1 MAKAE
6 KKAAKAAGKISEKGL
21 TRYNLV
27 AGLLHLFSA
36 ISLTAILV
44 QIEVQ
49 GYFPVTATWMDG
61 PPGFKPGDTYP
72 NEKGELVTFEIPEP
86 TTLFTINL
94 GGAIIAFLLLS
105 AIFHFLIISPW
116 FKKRYFDG
124 LANTHNYF
132 RWTEYSLSS
141 SIMITSIMLLNG
153 FTDFAG
159 LIAVFAVNASMILF
173 GALQEKYEKP
183 GNGKGLPFI
192 MGCMTGVVPWIIIF
206 ISVFRPGYEGENE
219 IPGFVYGIIVT
230 IFIAFNT
237 FAINQALQY
246 KQVGK
251 WKDYLFGERVY
262 ITLSFVAKSLL
273 AWQVFSGAI
282 IPALTAQ

>member
-1 MAKAE
+1 MANAE
-6 KKAAKAAGKISEKGL
+6 KKAVKSAGKISERGL
-21 TRYNLV
+21 TRYNFI
-27 AGLLHLFSA
+27 AGVLHLVSA
-36 ISLTAILV
+36 ISLTAILS
-44 QIEVQ
+44 QIKVQ
-49 GYFPVTATWMDG
+49 GYFPVTADWMQG
-61 PPGFKPGDTYP
+61 PPGFKPGDVVEGFII
-72 NEKGELVTFEIPEP
+72 EKPQHVE
-86 TTLFTINL
+86 LFTINL

-105 AIFHFLIISPW
+105 AIFHFAIISPW
-116 FKKRYFDG
+116 FKKRYFEG

-132 RWTEYSLSS
+132 RWTEYALSS
-141 SIMITSIMLLNG
+141 SIMITAIMLLNG

-183 GNGKGLPFI
+183 GNGKALPFI
-192 MGCMTGVVPWIIIF
+192 MGCMTGIVPWIVIG
-206 ISVFRPGYEGENE
+206 ISAFRPGYTGKNE
-219 IPGFVYGIIVT
+219 IPGFVIVIILT

-246 KQVGK
+246 RQVGK

-282 IPALTAQ
+282 IPALASQ

>member
-44 QIEVQ
+44 QVEVQ

-61 PPGFKPGDTYP
+61 PPGFKPGQ
-72 NEKGELVTFEIPEP
+72 TFTQGGQTITFPEP
-86 TTLFTINL
+86 KTVELFTINL

-116 FKKRYFDG
+116 FKKRYFAG

-206 ISVFRPGYEGENE
+206 ISVFRPGYEGANE

>member
-1 MAKAE
+1 
-6 KKAAKAAGKISEKGL
+6 
-21 TRYNLV
+21 
-27 AGLLHLFSA
+27 
-36 ISLTAILV
+36 
-44 QIEVQ
+44 
-49 GYFPVTATWMDG
+49 MDG
-61 PPGFKPGDTYP
+61 PPGFKPGQ
-72 NEKGELVTFEIPEP
+72 TFTQGGQTFTFPEP
-86 TTLFTINL
+86 KTVELFTINL

-116 FKKRYFDG
+116 FKKRYFAG

-206 ISVFRPGYEGENE
+206 ISVFRPGYEGANE

>member
-1 MAKAE
+1 MANAE
-6 KKAAKAAGKISEKGL
+6 KKAVKSAGKISEKGL

-49 GYFPVTATWMDG
+49 GYFPVTATYMDG
-61 PPGFKPGDTYP
+61 PPGFRPGDTFTQGGMTY
-72 NEKGELVTFEIPEP
+72 TFPEP
-86 TTLFTINL
+86 VTVELFTINL

-105 AIFHFLIISPW
+105 AIFHFAVISPF

-153 FTDFAG
+153 FTDYAG

-183 GNGKGLPFI
+183 GNGKALPFI
-192 MGCMTGVVPWIIIF
+192 MGCMTGIVPWIVIA
-206 ISVFRPGYEGENE
+206 ISVIRPGYEGANE
-219 IPGFVYGIIVT
+219 IPGFVYGIVAT

-246 KQVGK
+246 RQVGK

>member
-1 MAKAE
+1 MANAE
-6 KKAAKAAGKISEKGL
+6 KKAVKSAGKISEKGL

-49 GYFPVTATWMDG
+49 GYFPVTATYMDG
-61 PPGFKPGDTYP
+61 PPGFRPGDTFTQGGMTY
-72 NEKGELVTFEIPEP
+72 TFPEP
-86 TTLFTINL
+86 VTVELFTINL

-105 AIFHFLIISPW
+105 AIFHFAIISPF

-132 RWTEYSLSS
+132 RWTEYALSS

-153 FTDFAG
+153 FTDYAG

-173 GALQEKYEKP
+173 GALQEKYENP
-183 GNGKGLPFI
+183 GNGKALPFI
-192 MGCMTGVVPWIIIF
+192 MGCMTGIVPWIIIL
-206 ISVFRPGYEGENE
+206 ISVIRPGYEGVGE
-219 IPGFVYGIIVT
+219 IPGFVYGLVFT
-230 IFIAFNT
+230 IFVAFNT

-246 KQVGK
+246 RQVGK

-282 IPALTAQ
+282 IPALAS

>member
-1 MAKAE
+1 MANAD
-6 KKAAKAAGKISEKGL
+6 KKAVKSAGKISERGL
-21 TRYNLV
+21 TRYNFI
-27 AGLLHLFSA
+27 AGVLHLVSA

-44 QIEVQ
+44 QIKVQ
-49 GYFPVTATWMDG
+49 GYFPVTATYMDG
-61 PPGFKPGDTYP
+61 PPGFKPGDTFTQGGMTY
-72 NEKGELVTFEIPEP
+72 TFPEP
-86 TTLFTINL
+86 VTVELFTINL

-105 AIFHFLIISPW
+105 AIFHFAIISPF

-132 RWTEYSLSS
+132 RWTEYALSS

-153 FTDFAG
+153 FTDYAG

-183 GNGKGLPFI
+183 GNGKALPFI
-192 MGCMTGVVPWIIIF
+192 MGCMTGIVPWIVIA
-206 ISVFRPGYEGENE
+206 ISVIRPGYEGVGE
-219 IPGFVYGIIVT
+219 IPGFVYGIVAT

-237 FAINQALQY
+237 FGINQALQY
-246 KQVGK
+246 RQVGK

-282 IPALTAQ
+282 IPALTSQ

>member
-1 MAKAE
+1 MAKDKTQKLAN
-6 KKAAKAAGKISEKGL
+6 KTSEKGL
-21 TRYNLV
+21 TRYNFI
-27 AGLLHLFSA
+27 AGLLHLLSA
-36 ISLTAILV
+36 ISLTSILV
-44 QIEVQ
+44 QIKVQ
-49 GYFPVTATWMDG
+49 GYFPVTADWMQG
-61 PPGFKPGDTYP
+61 PPGFEPGPDSQWP
-72 NEKGELVTFEIPEP
+72 GPQHVV
-86 TTLFTINL
+86 LFTINL

-105 AIFHFLIISPW
+105 AIFHFAIISPF
-116 FKKRYFDG
+116 FKKRYFAG

-132 RWTEYSLSS
+132 RWAEYALSS
-141 SIMITSIMLLNG
+141 SIMITAIMLLNG

-183 GNGKGLPFI
+183 GNGKALPFI
-192 MGCMTGVVPWIIIF
+192 MGCMTGIVPWIIIG
-206 ISVFRPGYEGENE
+206 ISAFRPGYEGDNQ
-219 IPGFVYGIIVT
+219 IPGFVIGIIVT

-237 FAINQALQY
+237 FGINQALQY
-246 KQVGK
+246 RQVGK

-282 IPALTAQ
+282 IPALTNQ

>member
-44 QIEVQ
+44 QVEVQ

-61 PPGFKPGDTYP
+61 PPGFKPGDMFP
-72 NEKGELVTFEIPEP
+72 NENGDLVPFPAPVTVE
-86 TTLFTINL
+86 LFTINL

-116 FKKRYFDG
+116 FKKRYFNG

-206 ISVFRPGYEGENE
+206 ISVFRPGYEGTNE
-219 IPGFVYGIIVT
+219 IPGFVYGIVIT

-237 FAINQALQY
+237 FAVNQALQY

>member
-1 MAKAE
+1 MAKDKTQKLAN
-6 KKAAKAAGKISEKGL
+6 KTSEKGL
-21 TRYNLV
+21 TRYNFI
-27 AGLLHLFSA
+27 AGLLHLLSA
-36 ISLTAILV
+36 ISLTSILV
-44 QIEVQ
+44 QIKVQ
-49 GYFPVTATWMDG
+49 GYFPVTADWMQG
-61 PPGFKPGDTYP
+61 PPGFEPGPDSRWP
-72 NEKGELVTFEIPEP
+72 GPQHVV
-86 TTLFTINL
+86 LFTINL

-105 AIFHFLIISPW
+105 AIFHFAIISPF
-116 FKKRYFDG
+116 FKKRYFAG

-132 RWTEYSLSS
+132 RWAEYALSS
-141 SIMITSIMLLNG
+141 SIMITAIMLLNG

-183 GNGKGLPFI
+183 GNGKALPFI
-192 MGCMTGVVPWIIIF
+192 MGCMTGIVPWIIIG
-206 ISVFRPGYEGENE
+206 ISAFRPGYEGDNQ
-219 IPGFVYGIIVT
+219 IPGFVIGIIVT

-237 FAINQALQY
+237 FGINQALQY
-246 KQVGK
+246 RQVGK

-282 IPALTAQ
+282 IPALTNQ

>member
-44 QIEVQ
+44 QVEVQ
-49 GYFPVTATWMDG
+49 GYFPVTATWMQG
-61 PPGFKPGDTYP
+61 PPGFRPGDTFTQGGQEFTLP
-72 NEKGELVTFEIPEP
+72 QPVTVE
-86 TTLFTINL
+86 LFTINL

-206 ISVFRPGYEGENE
+206 ISVFRPGYEGPNE
-219 IPGFVYGIIVT
+219 IPGFVIGIIVT

-237 FAINQALQY
+237 FGINQALQY

>member
-44 QIEVQ
+44 QVEVQ

-61 PPGFKPGDTYP
+61 PPGFRPGDTFTQ
-72 NEKGELVTFEIPEP
+72 GGQTITFPEP
-86 TTLFTINL
+86 KTVELFTINL

>member
-44 QIEVQ
+44 QVEVQ

-61 PPGFKPGDTYP
+61 PPGFRPGDTFTQ
-72 NEKGELVTFEIPEP
+72 GGQTITFPEP
-86 TTLFTINL
+86 KTVELFTINL

-206 ISVFRPGYEGENE
+206 ISVFRPGYEGANE

-237 FAINQALQY
+237 FGINQALQY
-246 KQVGK
+246 KQIGK

>member
-1 MAKAE
+1 MAKDKTQKLAN
-6 KKAAKAAGKISEKGL
+6 KTSEKGL
-21 TRYNLV
+21 TRYNFI
-27 AGLLHLFSA
+27 AGVLHLLSA
-36 ISLTAILV
+36 ISLTSILV
-44 QIEVQ
+44 QIKVQ
-49 GYFPVTATWMDG
+49 GYFPVTADWMQG
-61 PPGFKPGDTYP
+61 PPGFEPGPDSQWP
-72 NEKGELVTFEIPEP
+72 GPQHVV
-86 TTLFTINL
+86 LFTINL

-105 AIFHFLIISPW
+105 AIFHFAIISPF
-116 FKKRYFDG
+116 FKKRYFEG

-132 RWTEYSLSS
+132 RWTEYALSS

-183 GNGKGLPFI
+183 GNGKALPFI
-192 MGCMTGVVPWIIIF
+192 MGCMTGIVPWIIII
-206 ISVFRPGYEGENE
+206 ISAFRPGYEGENQ
-219 IPGFVYGIIVT
+219 IPGFVIGIIVT

-237 FAINQALQY
+237 FGINQALQY
-246 KQVGK
+246 RQVGK

-282 IPALTAQ
+282 IPALANQ

>member
-1 MAKAE
+1 MAKDKTQKLAN
-6 KKAAKAAGKISEKGL
+6 KTSEKGL
-21 TRYNLV
+21 TRYNFI
-27 AGLLHLFSA
+27 AGVLHLLSA
-36 ISLTAILV
+36 ISLTSILV
-44 QIEVQ
+44 QIKVQ
-49 GYFPVTATWMDG
+49 GYFPVTADWMQG
-61 PPGFKPGDTYP
+61 PPGFEPGP
-72 NEKGELVTFEIPEP
+72 NSQWPGPQHVV
-86 TTLFTINL
+86 LFTINL

-105 AIFHFLIISPW
+105 AIFHFAIISPF
-116 FKKRYFDG
+116 FKKRYFAG

-132 RWTEYSLSS
+132 RWAEYALSS
-141 SIMITSIMLLNG
+141 SIMITAIMLLNG

-183 GNGKGLPFI
+183 GNGKALPFI
-192 MGCMTGVVPWIIIF
+192 MGCMTGIVPWIIIG
-206 ISVFRPGYEGENE
+206 ISAFRPGYEGDNQ
-219 IPGFVYGIIVT
+219 IPGFVIGIIVT

-237 FAINQALQY
+237 FGINQALQY
-246 KQVGK
+246 RQVGK

-282 IPALTAQ
+282 IPALTNQ

>member
-44 QIEVQ
+44 QVEVQ

-61 PPGFKPGDTYP
+61 PPGFKPGQ
-72 NEKGELVTFEIPEP
+72 TFTQGGQTITFPEP
-86 TTLFTINL
+86 KTVELFTINL

-206 ISVFRPGYEGENE
+206 ISVFRPGYEGANE

>member
-1 MAKAE
+1 
-6 KKAAKAAGKISEKGL
+6 
-21 TRYNLV
+21 
-27 AGLLHLFSA
+27 
-36 ISLTAILV
+36 
-44 QIEVQ
+44 
-49 GYFPVTATWMDG
+49 MDG
-61 PPGFKPGDTYP
+61 PPGFKPGDTFTQ
-72 NEKGELVTFEIPEP
+72 GGQTFTFPEP
-86 TTLFTINL
+86 KTVELFTINL

-105 AIFHFLIISPW
+105 AIFHFAVISPF

-124 LANTHNYF
+124 LANNHNYF

-153 FTDFAG
+153 FTDYAG

-183 GNGKGLPFI
+183 GNGKALPFI
-192 MGCMTGVVPWIIIF
+192 MGCMTGVVPWIIILL
-206 ISVFRPGYEGENE
+206 SVIRPGYEGVGE
-219 IPGFVYGIIVT
+219 IPGFVYGIVFT
-230 IFIAFNT
+230 IFVAFNT

-246 KQVGK
+246 RQVGK

-282 IPALTAQ
+282 IPAFASQ

>member
-6 KKAAKAAGKISEKGL
+6 NKAVKAAGKISERGL
-21 TRYNLV
+21 TRYNFI
-27 AGLLHLFSA
+27 AGVLHLVSA
-36 ISLTAILV
+36 IALTSILV
-44 QIEVQ
+44 QIKVQ
-49 GYFPVTATWMDG
+49 GYFPITADWMQG
-61 PPGFKPGDTYP
+61 PPGFKPGDQVEGFTIEAP
-72 NEKGELVTFEIPEP
+72 QRVV
-86 TTLFTINL
+86 LFTLNL

-105 AIFHFLIISPW
+105 AIFHFAIISPW

-159 LIAVFAVNASMILF
+159 LIAVFAVNASMIFF

-183 GNGKGLPFI
+183 GNGKALPFI
-192 MGCMTGVVPWIIIF
+192 MGCMTGIVPWIIIG
-206 ISVFRPGYEGENE
+206 ISAFRPGYTGVNE
-219 IPGFVYGIIVT
+219 IPGFVIGIIVT

-246 KQVGK
+246 RQVGK

-262 ITLSFVAKSLL
+262 ITLSFAAKSLL

-282 IPALTAQ
+282 IPALTNQ

>member
-44 QIEVQ
+44 QVEVQ

-61 PPGFKPGDTYP
+61 PPGFKPGQ
-72 NEKGELVTFEIPEP
+72 TFTQGGQTITFPEP
-86 TTLFTINL
+86 KTVELFTINL

-206 ISVFRPGYEGENE
+206 ISVFRPGYTGGNE
-219 IPGFVYGIIVT
+219 IPPFVYGIIVT

-237 FAINQALQY
+237 FAVNQALQY

>member
-1 MAKAE
+1 MAQDKTQKLAN
-6 KKAAKAAGKISEKGL
+6 KTSEKGL
-21 TRYNLV
+21 TRYNFI
-27 AGLLHLFSA
+27 AGVLHLLSA
-36 ISLTAILV
+36 IALTSILV
-44 QIEVQ
+44 QIKVQ
-49 GYFPVTATWMDG
+49 GYFPVTADWMQG
-61 PPGFKPGDTYP
+61 PPGFEPGPDSQWP
-72 NEKGELVTFEIPEP
+72 GPQHVV
-86 TTLFTINL
+86 LFTINL

-105 AIFHFLIISPW
+105 AIFHFAIISPF
-116 FKKRYFDG
+116 FKKRYFEG

-132 RWTEYSLSS
+132 RWTEYALSS

-183 GNGKGLPFI
+183 GNGKALPFI
-192 MGCMTGVVPWIIIF
+192 MGCMTGIVPWIIIG
-206 ISVFRPGYEGENE
+206 ISAFRPGYEGANE
-219 IPGFVYGIIVT
+219 IPGFVIGIIVT

-237 FAINQALQY
+237 FGINQALQY
-246 KQVGK
+246 RQVGK

-282 IPALTAQ
+282 IPALANQ

>member
-44 QIEVQ
+44 QVKVQ
-49 GYFPVTATWMDG
+49 GYFPVTATYMDG
-61 PPGFKPGDTYP
+61 PPGFKPGDTFTQGGMTY
-72 NEKGELVTFEIPEP
+72 TFPEP
-86 TTLFTINL
+86 VTVELFTINL

-105 AIFHFLIISPW
+105 AIFHFAIISPF

-132 RWTEYSLSS
+132 RWTEYALSS
-141 SIMITSIMLLNG
+141 SIMITAIMLLNG
-153 FTDFAG
+153 FTDYAG

-183 GNGKGLPFI
+183 GNGKALPFI
-192 MGCMTGVVPWIIIF
+192 MGCMTGIVPWIVIA
-206 ISVFRPGYEGENE
+206 ISVIRPGYEGAGE
-219 IPGFVYGIIVT
+219 IPGFVYGIVAT

-237 FAINQALQY
+237 FGINQALQY
-246 KQVGK
+246 RQVGK

>member
-1 MAKAE
+1 MAKDKTQKLAN
-6 KKAAKAAGKISEKGL
+6 KTSEKGL
-21 TRYNLV
+21 TRYNFI
-27 AGLLHLFSA
+27 AGVLHLLSA
-36 ISLTAILV
+36 ISLTSILV
-44 QIEVQ
+44 QIKVQ
-49 GYFPVTATWMDG
+49 GYFPVTADWMQG
-61 PPGFKPGDTYP
+61 PPGFEPGPDSQWP
-72 NEKGELVTFEIPEP
+72 GPQHVV
-86 TTLFTINL
+86 LFTINL

-105 AIFHFLIISPW
+105 AIFHFAIISPF
-116 FKKRYFDG
+116 FKKRYFAG

-132 RWTEYSLSS
+132 RWAEYALSS
-141 SIMITSIMLLNG
+141 SIMITAIMLLNG

-183 GNGKGLPFI
+183 GNGKALPFI
-192 MGCMTGVVPWIIIF
+192 MGCMTGIVPWIIII
-206 ISVFRPGYEGENE
+206 ISAFRPGYEGDNQ
-219 IPGFVYGIIVT
+219 IPGFVIGIIVT

-237 FAINQALQY
+237 FGINQALQY
-246 KQVGK
+246 RQVGK

-282 IPALTAQ
+282 IPALTNQ

>member
-44 QIEVQ
+44 QVEVQ

-61 PPGFKPGDTYP
+61 PPGFKPGQ
-72 NEKGELVTFEIPEP
+72 TFTQGGQTITFPEP
-86 TTLFTINL
+86 KTVELFTINL

-206 ISVFRPGYEGENE
+206 ISVFRPGYEGESE
-219 IPGFVYGIIVT
+219 IPGFVYGIIIT

-282 IPALTAQ
+282 IPALTAS

>member
-1 MAKAE
+1 MAKDKTQKLAN
-6 KKAAKAAGKISEKGL
+6 KTSEKGL
-21 TRYNLV
+21 TRYNFI
-27 AGLLHLFSA
+27 AGVLHLLSA
-36 ISLTAILV
+36 ISLTSILV
-44 QIEVQ
+44 QINKQ
-49 GYFPVTATWMDG
+49 GYFPVTADWMQG
-61 PPGFKPGDTYP
+61 PPGFEPGTNSP
-72 NEKGELVTFEIPEP
+72 WPGPQHVV
-86 TTLFTINL
+86 LFTINL

-105 AIFHFLIISPW
+105 AIFHFAIISPF

-132 RWTEYSLSS
+132 RWAEYALSS

-183 GNGKGLPFI
+183 GNGKALPYI
-192 MGCMTGVVPWIIIF
+192 MGCMTGAVPWIIIG
-206 ISVFRPGYEGENE
+206 ISAFRPGYTGENQ
-219 IPGFVYGIIVT
+219 IPGFVIGIIVT

-246 KQVGK
+246 RQVGK

-282 IPALTAQ
+282 IPALTNQ

>member
-6 KKAAKAAGKISEKGL
+6 KKAVKAAGKISEKGL

-44 QIEVQ
+44 QVKVQ
-49 GYFPVTATWMDG
+49 GYFPVTATYMDG
-61 PPGFKPGDTYP
+61 PPGFKPGDTFTQGGMTY
-72 NEKGELVTFEIPEP
+72 TFPEP
-86 TTLFTINL
+86 VTVELFTINL

-105 AIFHFLIISPW
+105 AIFHFAIISPF

-132 RWTEYSLSS
+132 RWTEYALSS
-141 SIMITSIMLLNG
+141 SIMITAIMLLNG
-153 FTDFAG
+153 FTDYAG

-183 GNGKGLPFI
+183 GNGKALPFI
-192 MGCMTGVVPWIIIF
+192 MGCMTGIVPWIVIA
-206 ISVFRPGYEGENE
+206 ISVIRPGYEGAAE
-219 IPGFVYGIIVT
+219 IPGFVYGIVAT

-237 FAINQALQY
+237 FGINQALQY
-246 KQVGK
+246 RQVGK

-282 IPALTAQ
+282 IPALTSQ

>member
-6 KKAAKAAGKISEKGL
+6 KKAAKAAGKISERGL
-21 TRYNLV
+21 TRYNFI
-27 AGLLHLFSA
+27 AGVLHLVSA
-36 ISLTAILV
+36 ISLAAILV
-44 QIEVQ
+44 QVKVQ
-49 GYFPVTATWMDG
+49 GYFPVTADWMQG
-61 PPGFKPGDTYP
+61 PPGFKPGASVDGFVIEAP
-72 NEKGELVTFEIPEP
+72 QRVE
-86 TTLFTINL
+86 LFTINL

-105 AIFHFLIISPW
+105 AIFHFAIISPF
-116 FKKRYFDG
+116 FKKRYFEG

-132 RWTEYSLSS
+132 RWTEYALSS
-141 SIMITSIMLLNG
+141 SIMITAIMLLNG

-183 GNGKGLPFI
+183 GNGKALPFI
-192 MGCMTGVVPWIIIF
+192 MGCMTGIVPWIIIG
-206 ISVFRPGYEGENE
+206 ISAFRPGYTGENE
-219 IPGFVYGIIVT
+219 IPGFVIGIIVT

-237 FAINQALQY
+237 FGINQALQY
-246 KQVGK
+246 RQVGK

>member
-44 QIEVQ
+44 QVKVQ
-49 GYFPVTATWMDG
+49 GYFPVTATYMDG
-61 PPGFKPGDTYP
+61 PPGFKPGDTFTQGGMTY
-72 NEKGELVTFEIPEP
+72 TFPEP
-86 TTLFTINL
+86 VTVELFTINL

-206 ISVFRPGYEGENE
+206 ISVFRPGYEGANE